1 MCLIGIHNI
10 FIKMKFKFQPAVVS
24 PVILLLFLKHSQGFL
39 ATTNASGSKM
49 SHILLLDQ
57 KIFQHDIEL
66 RQLKNRAANMDES
79 INQMQKILSD
89 KDRTIAGLE
98 ASLENSELKLA
109 NMTAHVSLLEIR
121 IDEIEYHTAN
131 TDRKM
136 ENLNASFAECKM
148 EFKALNASLLRKDM
162 ELREMNLTV
171 NVLESVLQ
179 HTNTKLMDYEFNNT
193 NMLGNIKASVENGIR
208 NLENNSKKLGALEAN
223 QAILQRDFISFQ
235 SNTSSVMNVMMTDA
249 RLLGKNVSVLEME
262 QRNSSH
268 LLQKNIMDLQNVSGK
283 LV

>member
-10 FIKMKFKFQPAVVS
+10 FIKMKFKFQPAAVF

-79 INQMQKILSD
+79 MNQMQKILSD

-109 NMTAHVSLLEIR
+109 NMTAHASLLENR
-121 IDEIEYHTAN
+121 IAEIEYHTAN

-136 ENLNASFAECKM
+136 EKLNASFAECKM
-148 EFKALNASLLRKDM
+148 EFKALNASLSRNDL

-171 NVLESVLQ
+171 NVLESALQ
-179 HTNTKLMDYEFNNT
+179 HTNTKLMDHVFNNT
-193 NMLGNIKASVENGIR
+193 NVLGNIKASVENGIR
-208 NLENNSKKLGALEAN
+208 NLENNSKNLGALEAN
-223 QAILQRDFISFQ
+223 QATLQRDFISFK

-262 QRNSSH
+262 QWNSSH